1 MLGYI
6 TQSQSL
12 TPEDRDALIAEVA
25 SALAGRFPDMVVRGL
40 KEEDRPRV
48 REAARVL
55 VTDAVARR
63 GVNAAGVDVEGI
75 VREVM
80 AQAFGLG
87 WLEPLLDMA
96 AQGEIT
102 EIMLNPDGTVWTIP
116 KGEVFP
122 RPVQGL
128 RPSPQA
134 ARVVVDKM
142 LAVVGR
148 RMTEA
153 EPIVSAKLPR
163 SERFP
168 AGARVHVVAPPIA
181 NGEYPA
187 VNIRFFEAK
196 PVTRERMVNE
206 WKMLPPAMADML
218 EDAVRR
224 RLRIIVAGGTG
235 TGKTTF
241 LSFLANMIPP
251 ENRIVMAEDPAEI
264 FLDRPHVVSLEARPA
279 NIEGKFGVDMGQL
292 VTAAMRMTP
301 RWWLIVGEVRR
312 GDVGMWLF
320 RAQMSDHPGL
330 STVHADSP
338 REVVATFGTLLM
350 LDLNVKLAAT
360 KDLFRRAVD
369 IIVQIGF
376 DPFGVRRVLE
386 VVEVEPELRGG
397 DVRFR
402 PLWRYV
408 AERSTRDNP
417 VWEKVNDVTRVRR

>member
-6 TQSQSL
+6 QQSML
-12 TPEDRDALIAEVA
+12 TPEDLDAIVGEVA
-25 SALAGRFPDMVVRGL
+25 AALAGRFPDLVVRGL
-40 KEEDRPRV
+40 KDEDRPRV
-48 REAARVL
+48 QEAARVL

-63 GVNAAGVDVEGI
+63 GVNTAGVDVEAV

-96 AQGEIT
+96 ARGEIT

-122 RPVQGL
+122 QPVPGL

-134 ARVVVDKM
+134 ARVVIDKM

-187 VNIRFFEAK
+187 VNIRFFEAR
-196 PVTRERMVNE
+196 PVTRKRMVEE

-218 EDAVRR
+218 EDAVRK

-264 FLDRPHVVSLEARPA
+264 FLDRPHVVSLEARPP
-279 NIEGKFGVDMGQL
+279 NLEGKFGVDMGQL

-408 AERSTRDNP
+408 AEKSTAENP
-417 VWEKVNDVTRVRR
+417 VWEKVNDITRVRR

>member
-1 MLGYI
+1 MLRYI
-6 TQSQSL
+6 QQPAGM
-12 TPEDRDALIAEVA
+12 TPEARDAVVAEVA
-25 SALAGRFPDMVVRGL
+25 AALAARFPDLVVRGL
-40 KEEDRPRV
+40 REEDRPRV
-48 REAARVL
+48 AETARALAADVL
-55 VTDAVARR
+55 ARR
-63 GVNAAGVDVEGI
+63 GLPAAEVEPV

-96 AQGEIT
+96 ARGEIT
-102 EIMLNPDGTVWTIP
+102 EIMLNPDGSVWILP
-116 KGEVFP
+116 KGELFP
-122 RPVQGL
+122 VRAEGI

-168 AGARVHVVAPPIA
+168 AGARVHVVAPPVA

-187 VNIRFFEAK
+187 VNIRFYERR
-196 PVTRERMVNE
+196 PVTREQVVTVWR
-206 WKMLPPAMADML
+206 MLPPEMADVL
-218 EDAVRR
+218 EEAVRN
-224 RLRIIVAGGTG
+224 RLRIIIAGGTG

-241 LSFLANMIPP
+241 LSFLGNLIPP
-251 ENRIVMAEDPAEI
+251 ENRIILVEDPAEI
-264 FLDRPHVVSLEARPA
+264 YLDRPHVVSLEARPPTL
-279 NIEGKFGVDMGQL
+279 EGKYGVHLGDL

-312 GDVGMWLF
+312 GDVALWLF

-330 STVHADSP
+330 STVHAESP
-338 REVVATFGTLLM
+338 REVVATLGTLLLIDM
-350 LDLNVKLAAT
+350 NVKLSAT

-369 IIVQIGF
+369 IVVQVGF
-376 DPFGVRRVLE
+376 DPFGIRRVLE

-397 DVRFR
+397 DVHFR

-408 AERSTRDNP
+408 PERSTPENP
-417 VWEKVNDVTRVRR
+417 VWEKVNNITRVRR

>member
-6 TQSQSL
+6 QQSML
-12 TPEDRDALIAEVA
+12 TPEDLDAIVGEVA
-25 SALAGRFPDMVVRGL
+25 AALAGRFPDLVVRGL

-48 REAARVL
+48 QEAARVL
-55 VTDAVARR
+55 VADAAARR

-96 AQGEIT
+96 ARGEIT

-116 KGEVFP
+116 TGEVFP
-122 RPVQGL
+122 QPVPGL

-187 VNIRFFEAK
+187 VNIRFFEAR
-196 PVTRERMVNE
+196 PVTRERMVDE

-218 EDAVRR
+218 EDAVRK

-251 ENRIVMAEDPAEI
+251 ENRIVVCEDPAEI
-264 FLDRPHVVSLEARPA
+264 FLDRPHVVSLEARPP
-279 NIEGKFGVDMGQL
+279 NLEGEFGVDMGQL

-360 KDLFRRAVD
+360 KALFRRAVD

-408 AERSTRDNP
+408 AEKSTQDHP
-417 VWEKVNDVTRVRR
+417 VWEKVNDITRVRR